1 MVRSRAGW
9 ILAVGLAALAL
20 PGSAAQEPLPRLPG
34 DGPAVEQGT
43 TLHAREANSRIV
55 LWMLGHD
62 GSESFVATGGAPLT
76 GVASAPN
83 RAAIFTALS
92 TGRGATIVRTGAG
105 AAKETLSI
113 DEPGISSRAFAEA
126 LAKAAGAKGVAI
138 SRDAERGELG
148 ASLKNVPVDAAIA
161 AYSTATGTRVVIG
174 RDLLFVL
181 PKDRALV
188 DLPSK
193 KPDPAFSL
201 RITGATASQTVALL
215 EAAGIALDGRVPCA
229 VGGAVWLDASEV
241 RADEAMRAIRLVAG
255 AGDEIGNAETCAPK
269 AWRDGKTPSL
279 AGAAPL
285 GVVRTKK
292 RSAVLVQSGTDVWL
306 VTSEAIGKG
315 GRLLSG
321 NAVVLGPI
329 KPGKPSLDTTLAAWP
344 APAGLI
350 VTDELDTASLA
361 KSTLRATVVGPRRK
375 SALLD
380 AADGSVVVLRSP
392 ERFEIGDGTLAEVR
406 AGSERVLLTTGGLA
420 AVDSERPKLALQDHA
435 EAPKDAPKN
444 EALRNTTPKNTTPNP
459 KKPPEP
465 VPPDTSAGTSVGT
478 STRQHDAGAVPSTGG
493 ETGGGSPRTPA
504 IDSFGDGDASD
515 APMGGTPAKSS
526 TFGEANTQTAPAPGL
541 PSGVETDS
549 LKPPERSGGSKRSF
563 ALAGAEN
570 PLWAVEP
577 FAEKAGWLG
586 THTALAA
593 RYRGDSWGDTFAL
606 ALEAALRERGR
617 RAQAVESALTDDQ
630 IRTLIRK
637 EALKFVIAGE
647 VRALGVANG
656 KIATLVVAVK
666 VRKESAGSMKVVDV
680 RTHPG
685 SLTIAGTAVTEAE
698 LVALYRV
705 TAARA
710 ADAVVESL
718 PHDLFAVRN

>member
-1 MVRSRAGW
+1 VVRSRAGW
-9 ILAVGLAALAL
+9 ILGVGLAALAL

-55 LWMLGHD
+55 LWMLGHG

-181 PKDRALV
+181 PKDQALV

-201 RITGATASQTVALL
+201 RITGATASQAVALL

-229 VGGAVWLDASEV
+229 VGGPVWLDASEV

-344 APAGLI
+344 APAGRI

-444 EALRNTTPKNTTPNP
+444 EALRNTTPKNTTQNP
-459 KKPPEP
+459 RKPPEP
-465 VPPDTSAGTSVGT
+465 PPPDAST
-478 STRQHDAGAVPSTGG
+478 STNQHAAGAVPSTGG
-493 ETGGGSPRTPA
+493 ETGGGSPRARA
-504 IDSFGDGDASD
+504 IDSFGDGDAPA
-515 APMGGTPAKSS
+515 APMGGTPKSS
-526 TFGEANTQTAPAPGL
+526 RFGETNTQAAPGPVP

-698 LVALYRV
+698 LVELYRV